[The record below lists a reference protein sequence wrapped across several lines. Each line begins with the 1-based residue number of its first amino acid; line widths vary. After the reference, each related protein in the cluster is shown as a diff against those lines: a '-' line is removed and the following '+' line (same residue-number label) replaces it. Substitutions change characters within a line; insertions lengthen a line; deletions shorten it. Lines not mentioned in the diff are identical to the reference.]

1 MALIPFSGGS
11 LPLTSSHRHAKT
23 AAVSAFIPSSMA
35 MMESIMQLKPMEF
48 RDLNSGV
55 PILSMDKCTFCDIA
69 AKHIPAAMV
78 YEDADFVAFLDINP
92 LNPGHTL
99 VVPKRHV
106 RWVFDVEKF
115 GDYWEVAKT
124 VALAAIEVLEAKTV
138 NFITAGAGVEHAH
151 IHVVPRFDNDGHG
164 ELPNTANVKHI
175 PKEEMA
181 SIASKL
187 AEAIARNP
195 PKKAVVATV
204 PKVEETPAESQPEET
219 LSGEEVALIRREF
232 ESG

>member
-1 MALIPFSGGS
+1 
-11 LPLTSSHRHAKT
+11 
-23 AAVSAFIPSSMA
+23 
-35 MMESIMQLKPMEF
+35 
-48 RDLNSGV
+48 
-55 PILSMDKCTFCDIA
+55 MDKCTFCDIA

-115 GDYWEVAKT
+115 GDYWEVAKA
-124 VALAAIEVLEAKTV
+124 VALAAMEVLEAKTV

-164 ELPNTANVKHI
+164 ELPNTKNVKQI

-181 SIASKL
+181 SISVRL
-187 AEAIARNP
+187 SEAIGKNP
-195 PKKAVVATV
+195 PKKAAETAE
-204 PKVEETPAESQPEET
+204 PKTEEKTSEPQPEET
-219 LSGEEVALIRREF
+219 LSEEEVALIRREF

>member
-1 MALIPFSGGS
+1 
-11 LPLTSSHRHAKT
+11 
-23 AAVSAFIPSSMA
+23 
-35 MMESIMQLKPMEF
+35 
-48 RDLNSGV
+48 
-55 PILSMDKCTFCDIA
+55 MDKCTFCDIA

-115 GDYWEVAKT
+115 GDYWEVAKA

-164 ELPNTANVKHI
+164 ELPNTKNVKQI

-181 SIASKL
+181 SISVRL
-187 AEAIARNP
+187 SEAIGKNP
-195 PKKAVVATV
+195 PKKAAAAA
-204 PKVEETPAESQPEET
+204 PKFEERPAEPTVEEELSEAEVE
-219 LSGEEVALIRREF
+219 LVRREF